1 MRLFNILSALA
12 QRKNVFLIK
21 NATVAAPETA
31 GTFDVASIQVTEP
44 GVYLVGEMLQSSIG
58 NDDILLITNI
68 ITTGKY
74 LTQET
79 TARGTMSSGG
89 GVAALA
95 LMELDVGD
103 TVTGRV
109 YQGQGWPAWNAQMS
123 LFAIKLVGGVINTLR
138 RAVTA

>member
-31 GTFDVASIQVTEP
+31 GAFNVASIQATEP

-58 NDDILLITNI
+58 NDDILLVTNI
-68 ITTGKY
+68 VTTGKY

-79 TARGTMSSGG
+79 TARGTMNSGG

-95 LMELDVGD
+95 LMELEAGD
-103 TVTGRV
+103 TVTGTV
-109 YQGQGWPAWNAQMS
+109 YQGAGWPAWNARMS
-123 LFAIKLVGGVINTLR
+123 LFAIKLVGG
-138 RAVTA
+138 

>member
-58 NDDILLITNI
+58 NDDILLVTNI
-68 ITTGKY
+68 TTTGKY

-79 TARGTMSSGG
+79 TARGSMNSGG

-95 LMELDVGD
+95 LMELDAGD
-103 TVTGRV
+103 TVTGKV
-109 YQGQGWPAWNAQMS
+109 YQGQGWPAWNARMS

-138 RAVTA
+138 RAVIA

>member
-31 GTFDVASIQVTEP
+31 GTFNVASIQVTEP

-58 NDDILLITNI
+58 NDDILLITNVK
-68 ITTGKY
+68 TTGKY
-74 LTQET
+74 LTQEV
-79 TARGTMSSGG
+79 TARGSMSNGG

-95 LMELDVGD
+95 LMELEAGD
-103 TVTGRV
+103 TVTGTA
-109 YQGQGWPAWNAQMS
+109 YQGQNWPAWNARMS
-123 LFAIKLVGGVINTLR
+123 LFAIKLVGGGN
-138 RAVTA
+138 